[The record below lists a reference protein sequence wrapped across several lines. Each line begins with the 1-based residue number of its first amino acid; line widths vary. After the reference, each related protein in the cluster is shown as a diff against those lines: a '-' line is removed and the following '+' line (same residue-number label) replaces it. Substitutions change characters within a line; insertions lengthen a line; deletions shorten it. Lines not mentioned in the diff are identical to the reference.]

1 MIKHDQHILNGATLH
16 VSLELLDN
24 AENTSKTIQITGL
37 TAQSTEDSIRNYFE
51 NERRS
56 GGGEVEA
63 VTFRP
68 ETGLTAQSTEDSI
81 RNYFENERRSGGG
94 EVEAVT
100 FRPEENMALV
110 TFKDVEGEFFT
121 VSLQNRC
128 NFFTFFNQTKIS
140 EGCARSAKK
149 AQGQKGKKINA
160 SYPKEGIL
168 LQMLGFPR
176 WMICN

>member
-1 MIKHDQHILNGATLH
+1 MLLLLLLLLPLLEEKNYTLNFRRYSPTYLFFLVAQSVVKHDQHILNGATLH

-68 ETGLTAQSTEDSI
+68 E
-81 RNYFENERRSGGG
+81 
-94 EVEAVT
+94 
-100 FRPEENMALV
+100 ENMALV
-110 TFKDVEGEFFT
+110 TFKDIGGK
-121 VSLQNRC
+121 SLS
-128 NFFTFFNQTKIS
+128 T
-140 EGCARSAKK
+140 
-149 AQGQKGKKINA
+149 
-160 SYPKEGIL
+160 SY
-168 LQMLGFPR
+168 
-176 WMICN
+176 ICF

>member
-68 ETGLTAQSTEDSI
+68 E
-81 RNYFENERRSGGG
+81 
-94 EVEAVT
+94 
-100 FRPEENMALV
+100 ENMALV

-128 NFFTFFNQTKIS
+128 YFFYVFQSNEDK
-140 EGCARSAKK
+140 
-149 AQGQKGKKINA
+149 
-160 SYPKEGIL
+160 
-168 LQMLGFPR
+168 
-176 WMICN
+176 

>member
-68 ETGLTAQSTEDSI
+68 E
-81 RNYFENERRSGGG
+81 
-94 EVEAVT
+94 
-100 FRPEENMALV
+100 ENMALV
-110 TFKDVEGEFFT
+110 TFKDVEGE
-121 VSLQNRC
+121 SLLLACRTGVI
-128 NFFTFFNQTKIS
+128 FFTFFNQMKIS
-140 EGCARSAKK
+140 EGRARSAKK
-149 AQGQKGKKINA
+149 VRGKKGKKINA
-160 SYPKEGIL
+160 SGPREGIL
-168 LQMLGFPR
+168 LQMLGFSDG
-176 WMICN
+176 

>member
-1 MIKHDQHILNGATLH
+1 MMFLLLLFLLPKNNLQSKISKILILFLIVAQRVVEHDQHILNGATLH

-68 ETGLTAQSTEDSI
+68 E
-81 RNYFENERRSGGG
+81 EN
-94 EVEAVT
+94 VA
-100 FRPEENMALV
+100 FV
-110 TFKDVEGEFFT
+110 TFKDFEG
-121 VSLQNRC
+121 
-128 NFFTFFNQTKIS
+128 K
-140 EGCARSAKK
+140 
-149 AQGQKGKKINA
+149 
-160 SYPKEGIL
+160 
-168 LQMLGFPR
+168 
-176 WMICN
+176 

>member
-56 GGGEVEA
+56 GGGEVE
-63 VTFRP
+63 V
-68 ETGLTAQSTEDSI
+68 
-81 RNYFENERRSGGG
+81 
-94 EVEAVT
+94 VT
-100 FRPEENMALV
+100 FRPEENMVLV
-110 TFKDVEGEFFT
+110 TFKDVEGESLLLACRTGVFF
-121 VSLQNRC
+121 
-128 NFFTFFNQTKIS
+128 FAFFNQTKIS
-140 EGCARSAKK
+140 EGRARSAKK
-149 AQGQKGKKINA
+149 VRGQKGKKINA
-160 SYPKEGIL
+160 SGPREGIL
-168 LQMLGFPR
+168 LQMLGFLR

>member
-1 MIKHDQHILNGATLH
+1 MAQSVVKHGQHILNGATLH

-24 AENTSKTIQITGL
+24 AENKSKTIQI
-37 TAQSTEDSIRNYFE
+37 
-51 NERRS
+51 
-56 GGGEVEA
+56 
-63 VTFRP
+63 
-68 ETGLTAQSTEDSI
+68 TGLTAQSTEDSI

-128 NFFTFFNQTKIS
+128 NFLRFSIK
-140 EGCARSAKK
+140 R
-149 AQGQKGKKINA
+149 
-160 SYPKEGIL
+160 
-168 LQMLGFPR
+168 R
-176 WMICN
+176 

>member
-1 MIKHDQHILNGATLH
+1 MLLLLLLLLSLLEKSYTLRFRKYWPHYLFFLVAQSVVKHGQHILNGATLH

-68 ETGLTAQSTEDSI
+68 E
-81 RNYFENERRSGGG
+81 
-94 EVEAVT
+94 
-100 FRPEENMALV
+100 ENMALV

-128 NFFTFFNQTKIS
+128 NFLRFSIK
-140 EGCARSAKK
+140 R
-149 AQGQKGKKINA
+149 
-160 SYPKEGIL
+160 
-168 LQMLGFPR
+168 R
-176 WMICN
+176 

>member
-68 ETGLTAQSTEDSI
+68 E
-81 RNYFENERRSGGG
+81 EN
-94 EVEAVT
+94 T
-100 FRPEENMALV
+100 ALV
-110 TFKDVEGEFFT
+110 TFKDVEGEYFI
-121 VSLQNRC
+121 VSLENRC
-128 NFFTFFNQTKIS
+128 NFFTFFSKGKIS
-140 EGCARSAKK
+140 EGRARSA
-149 AQGQKGKKINA
+149 N
-160 SYPKEGIL
+160 
-168 LQMLGFPR
+168 
-176 WMICN
+176 

>member
-68 ETGLTAQSTEDSI
+68 E
-81 RNYFENERRSGGG
+81 
-94 EVEAVT
+94 
-100 FRPEENMALV
+100 ENMALV
-110 TFKDVEGEFFT
+110 TFKDIQGESLLFTLFFA
-121 VSLQNRC
+121 
-128 NFFTFFNQTKIS
+128 FFNQTKIS
-140 EGCARSAKK
+140 EGRARSAKK
-149 AQGQKGKKINA
+149 VRGQKGKKINA
-160 SYPKEGIL
+160 SGPREGIL
-168 LQMLGFPR
+168 LQMLGFLR
-176 WMICN
+176 WMICNGTYFHIDDNPAFLSVR

>member
-1 MIKHDQHILNGATLH
+1 MIKLDQHILNGATLH

-68 ETGLTAQSTEDSI
+68 E
-81 RNYFENERRSGGG
+81 EN
-94 EVEAVT
+94 V
-100 FRPEENMALV
+100 ALV
-110 TFKDVEGEFFT
+110 TFKDVGGKSFSTSYVFF
-121 VSLQNRC
+121 
-128 NFFTFFNQTKIS
+128 
-140 EGCARSAKK
+140 
-149 AQGQKGKKINA
+149 
-160 SYPKEGIL
+160 
-168 LQMLGFPR
+168 
-176 WMICN
+176 

>member
-1 MIKHDQHILNGATLH
+1 MAQTVVKHGQHILNGATLH
-16 VSLELLDN
+16 VSLQLLHN

-68 ETGLTAQSTEDSI
+68 E
-81 RNYFENERRSGGG
+81 
-94 EVEAVT
+94 
-100 FRPEENMALV
+100 ENMALV
-110 TFKDVEGEFFT
+110 TFKDFEGEFFT

-128 NFFTFFNQTKIS
+128 NFLRFSIT
-140 EGCARSAKK
+140 R
-149 AQGQKGKKINA
+149 
-160 SYPKEGIL
+160 
-168 LQMLGFPR
+168 R
-176 WMICN
+176 